1 MCGEPMMPYLVAT
14 DSSSQPAGHRL
25 RELLARP
32 GILAMPGAHNGMAA
46 LQARQA
52 GFEALYLS
60 GAAMT
65 ASMGLPDLGIITVD
79 EVAFFIRQLVRS
91 ADLPVLVDGDT
102 GYGEALNVM
111 HMVRVFEEAGAA
123 AVQIEDQLLPKKC
136 GHLNDKKLADP
147 HDMAAKVAAAAKARR
162 HLFIIARTD
171 AAASEGMEGAVA
183 RARLYLQA
191 GADAIFPEALMDTGM
206 FREFARRM
214 PGVPLLANMTEFGR
228 TPFFTAAEFEEMGYK
243 MVIWPVSSLRVA
255 ARAQEQLYA
264 ALKRDGGTQSMLDAM
279 QTRAELYRT
288 IGYDAYEALDETIVR
303 TVVPEGMPQDK
314 GRLATTAE

>member
-1 MCGEPMMPYLVAT
+1 MPYLVAS
-14 DSSSQPAGHRL
+14 DVSPLPMGQRL
-25 RELLARP
+25 RDLIARP
-32 GILAMPGAHNGMAA
+32 GILQMPGAHNGLAS
-46 LQARQA
+46 LQAKQA
-52 GFEALYLS
+52 GFDALYLS

-111 HMVRVFEEAGAA
+111 HMIRVFEDAGAA

-136 GHLNDKKLADP
+136 GHLNDKKLADA

-162 HLFIIARTD
+162 HLYIIARTD
-171 AAASEGMEGAVA
+171 AAASEGIEAAVA
-183 RARLYLQA
+183 RANLYLQA
-191 GADAIFPEALMDTGM
+191 GADAIFPEALTDASM
-206 FREFARRM
+206 FQEFARRM

-228 TPFFTAAEFEEMGYK
+228 TPFFTAAEFEAMGYK
-243 MVIWPVSSLRVA
+243 IVIWPVSSLRVA
-255 ARAQEQLYA
+255 AHAQEALYS
-264 ALKRDGGTQSMLDAM
+264 ALKRDGGTHNMMDRM

-288 IGYDAYEALDETIVR
+288 IGYADYEALDETIVR
-303 TVVPEGMPQDK
+303 TVVPDGMPQRTLRTSK
-314 GRLATTAE
+314 